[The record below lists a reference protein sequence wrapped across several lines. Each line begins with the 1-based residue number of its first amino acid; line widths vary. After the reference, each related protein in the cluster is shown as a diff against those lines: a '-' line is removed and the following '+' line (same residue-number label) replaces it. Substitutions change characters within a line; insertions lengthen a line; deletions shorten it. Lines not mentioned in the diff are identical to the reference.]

1 MSSDCNYDCFN
12 CTLPD
17 CCNDSSVR
25 QEIMYKYN
33 HSEKGKARMNKYNN
47 SEKGKERQKRYNN
60 SPKGKERSKR
70 ASQRAIASGK
80 NAERCRKY
88 YWRKKGIEI
97 V

>member
-1 MSSDCNYDCFN
+1 MSSNCNYDCFN

-33 HSEKGKARMNKYNN
+33 HSEKGKARMNRYNN

-60 SPKGKERSKR
+60 SPKGKERSRR
-70 ASQRAIASGK
+70 ASQKDIESGK

>member
-1 MSSDCNYDCFN
+1 MSLCNFDCFN

-25 QEIMYKYN
+25 QEVQYKYN
-33 HSEKGKARMNKYNN
+33 HSDKGKARMSRYNN

-60 SPKGKERSKR
+60 SPKGKERSRR
-70 ASQRAIASGK
+70 ASQKDIESGK

-88 YWRKKGIEI
+88 YWRKKGVEN